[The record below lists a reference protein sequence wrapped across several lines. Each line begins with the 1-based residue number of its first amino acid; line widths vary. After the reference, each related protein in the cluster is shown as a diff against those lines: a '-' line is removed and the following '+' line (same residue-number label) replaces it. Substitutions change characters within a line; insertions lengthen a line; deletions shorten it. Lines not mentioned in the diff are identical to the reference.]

1 MCYSLF
7 LTKREREYASFP
19 RERERER
26 EREKV
31 GANKEDKVCKIR
43 EWMTAK

>member
-1 MCYSLF
+1 MQAF
-7 LTKREREYASFP
+7 